1 MGGGATAWDGL
12 AYDPQANLIY
22 FGTGNGGPW
31 PEALRG
37 SKGKDNLYVCSII
50 ALNPDNGEMK
60 WYYQAV
66 PGDSWDFDSVQQL
79 TLADITIAGRARKV
93 IMAFTASTH
102 PSNRSKMEELIESG
116 DVDSE
121 LVPQGSLAERIRA
134 GGAGI
139 PAFYTPAGVGTQT
152 AEGKEHRE
160 FNGRMYVMEHALN
173 ADYAFVRAKKCDEF
187 GNLVFQGSERNFN
200 PIMAM
205 AARTTIV
212 EVEEVVPIGS
222 IDPSQVH
229 TSGIYVQRIVQ
240 IPPDGIFHVARVG
253 PNTPAV

>member
-1 MGGGATAWDGL
+1 MQNKRFTSFADAVKDIPDGSSIMIGG
-12 AYDPQANLIY
+12 
-22 FGTGNGGPW
+22 FG
-31 PEALRG
+31 
-37 SKGKDNLYVCSII
+37 
-50 ALNPDNGEMK
+50 
-60 WYYQAV
+60 
-66 PGDSWDFDSVQQL
+66 PGTPHNL
-79 TLADITIAGRARKV
+79 TLALYKTTNAKDLTLILNSAGTGSRPDLITPANFIEEGRARKV